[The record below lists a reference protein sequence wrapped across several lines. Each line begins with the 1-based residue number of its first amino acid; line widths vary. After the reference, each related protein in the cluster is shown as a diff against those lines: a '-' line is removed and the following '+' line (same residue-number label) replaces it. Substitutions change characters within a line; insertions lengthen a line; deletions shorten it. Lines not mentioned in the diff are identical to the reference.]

1 MTDIYA
7 PERRLKAALND
18 AWEGDY
24 ITIVCQ
30 YLREALDQVS
40 DEFPE
45 ARLAKNL
52 VDIIEEVIE

>member
-7 PERRLKAALND
+7 PERRLKAALQE

-30 YLREALDQVS
+30 YLRETLQEYGDRGKVAT
-40 DEFPE
+40 
-45 ARLAKNL
+45 KL
-52 VDIIEEVIE
+52 VDIIEGEVS

>member
-1 MTDIYA
+1 MTDIYE
-7 PERRLKAALND
+7 PEHRLKAALKD

-45 ARLAKNL
+45 ARLAKKL